1 MSKAGR
7 KEKPFGGNRYTPP
20 PTVSRKHRAGAS
32 LLGLDNTL
40 IMVYTGDKSIQ
51 EIGENMNSG
60 HGGKRTPGPGKKLGP
75 PYKPEHERYIKQ
87 HISLPPE
94 QFAWL
99 KRHSKITDIP
109 MSRIIQLAIEEYQ
122 RRLGGN

>member
-1 MSKAGR
+1 MKDLRATD
-7 KEKPFGGNRYTPP
+7 KPLPWYRVGVF
-20 PTVSRKHRAGAS
+20 

-40 IMVYTGDKSIQ
+40 IIVYTDGKSIQ

-60 HGGKRTPGPGKKLGP
+60 HGGKRIPGPGKKLGP
-75 PYKPEHERYIKQ
+75 PHKPKHERYIKQ

-99 KRHSKITDIP
+99 KRHSENTDIP
-109 MSRIIQLAIEEYQ
+109 MSRIIQIAIEEYQ
-122 RRLGGN
+122 RLLGAN